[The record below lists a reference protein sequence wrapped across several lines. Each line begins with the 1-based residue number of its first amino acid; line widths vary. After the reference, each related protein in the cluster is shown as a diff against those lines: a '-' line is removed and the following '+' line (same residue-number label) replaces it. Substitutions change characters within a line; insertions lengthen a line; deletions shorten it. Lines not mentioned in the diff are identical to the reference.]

1 MENFT
6 NTEIIHQLEKLLDS
20 PQLKG
25 CPVLRKFLTYVVH
38 EALEGRASNLKEY
51 SIGITALGK
60 SPDFDPQLDSI
71 VRIHAG
77 RLRRALN
84 EYYYEARQG
93 DVVRI
98 VIPKG
103 TYAPNFYRQEPEVRI
118 PQRLGA
124 RSAGRP
130 TLTLSPV
137 IQKEV
142 AAPAALVLPFQS
154 YGSENES
161 IFTVIHERLSVEL
174 AALDEVRIL
183 SYRFY
188 EGAISA
194 GDFGNLPALL
204 GVDHLISGTVY
215 RIADIVRVIVQLITR
230 DGCQLWA
237 KAFDRSTLNIDA
249 FDFEHEIITDTV
261 SAFTRYTPAKMS
273 RKSNSAS
280 AVIRASI

>member
-1 MENFT
+1 MTDFT
-6 NTEIIHQLEKLLDS
+6 NTEIIHQLDKLLDS

-25 CPVLRKFLTYVVH
+25 CPVLGKFLNYVVH

-60 SPDFDPQLDSI
+60 SQDFDPQLDSI

-103 TYAPNFYRQEPEVRI
+103 TYAPEFYRQDPEAKT
-118 PQRLGA
+118 PQRVEA
-124 RSAGRP
+124 RTAGRP
-130 TLTLSPV
+130 ALILTPV
-137 IQKEV
+137 QKEV
-142 AAPAALVLPFQS
+142 AVPTALVLPFRS
-154 YGSENES
+154 YAFENES
-161 IFTVIHERLSVEL
+161 IFAVIHERLSVEL
-174 AALDEVRIL
+174 ASLDDVRVL

-188 EGAISA
+188 EGTISA
-194 GDFGNLPALL
+194 GELDNLPSAL

-215 RIADIVRVIVQLITR
+215 RIADTVRVIVQFITR
-230 DGCQLWA
+230 DGRQLWA
-237 KAFDRSTLNIDA
+237 KAFDRSALNIDA
-249 FDFEHEIITDTV
+249 FDFEQEIITDMV
-261 SAFTRYTPAKMS
+261 NAFTRCTAAKMP
-273 RKSNSAS
+273 RKANSAS
-280 AVIRASI
+280 AVIRASV